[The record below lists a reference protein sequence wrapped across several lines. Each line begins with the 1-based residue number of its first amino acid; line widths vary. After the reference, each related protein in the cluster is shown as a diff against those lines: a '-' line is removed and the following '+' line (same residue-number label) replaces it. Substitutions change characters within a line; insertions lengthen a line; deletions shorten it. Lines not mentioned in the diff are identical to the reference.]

1 LFAGAFGSGDTW
13 EWDGTNW
20 TQALPAT
27 QPPVRQQTAMAFDAQ
42 RGVCLLFGGW
52 DGNVGLRFGDTWE
65 WNGINWTQRLPAT
78 QPAPRTGHAL
88 VYDAAR
94 ARIAMFGG
102 STGGG
107 ESAETW
113 LWDGVNW
120 TLANAVPSPTARER
134 FAFAY
139 DAASARTLLFGGND
153 GNADLGDTWT
163 WDGAQWTQIGGQP
176 GSEPGPRHQASMA
189 YDAARGRVQLVGGS
203 IVSLGAFP
211 QPAPGASDLWE
222 WDGAAW
228 HLLLPASFQPPA
240 RSGYVI
246 ARDATRQETVMFG
259 GDGSVLANETW
270 IWNGVDWAQRFPL
283 NRPLAC
289 RGHTLTYDPVRQQ
302 ILLFGGNTTNQTWTW
317 DGATWTLRSPAAS
330 PPARLWHAAVF
341 DRRQQRVVMF
351 GGYGYSAQN
360 ALADTWEWDGNNWLQ
375 RAPATNPPPRVGPLL
390 VYDAARDR
398 AVLTGGQ
405 QTTIDSPVL
414 QDTWEWNGIDWLQ
427 RTLPAGTPGRSV
439 AAGAFDEARAQL
451 VRYGGIDA
459 AAYGTSGALATVTL
473 GDVWEYGSLQQHVG
487 TGCAGSNGTPIL
499 DSLTPLR
506 IGHLFTTTLRG
517 LASGAS
523 LAEISTGFSSTSWPL
538 GPLPTPLD
546 PLGML
551 GCTAWCSADAL
562 LFLPVTGGVATLN
575 IAVPANA
582 VFIGLPLF
590 QQGMSLDPGI
600 NPAGIAV
607 SNAIGMVVGN

>member
-1 LFAGAFGSGDTW
+1 MPAPSDSRRPSRRALVSLLLAAAPCGLSAQGWSQRSISSPEPDVDGAAAFDSARGEVVFCPAVDRSQLLGLPVLETWTHAAAGWQRRTPVTRPAGRWGQSMAYDSVRGRVVMFGGLFGFNLYRQTWEWDGANWSLRSPAVSPSARAQAAMAFDSTRARTVLFAGAFGSGDTW

-360 ALADTWEWDGNNWLQ
+360 ALADTWE
-375 RAPATNPPPRVGPLL
+375 
-390 VYDAARDR
+390 
-398 AVLTGGQ
+398 
-405 QTTIDSPVL
+405 
-414 QDTWEWNGIDWLQ
+414 
-427 RTLPAGTPGRSV
+427 
-439 AAGAFDEARAQL
+439 
-451 VRYGGIDA
+451 
-459 AAYGTSGALATVTL
+459 
-473 GDVWEYGSLQQHVG
+473 
-487 TGCAGSNGTPIL
+487 
-499 DSLTPLR
+499 
-506 IGHLFTTTLRG
+506 
-517 LASGAS
+517 
-523 LAEISTGFSSTSWPL
+523 
-538 GPLPTPLD
+538 
-546 PLGML
+546 
-551 GCTAWCSADAL
+551 
-562 LFLPVTGGVATLN
+562 
-575 IAVPANA
+575 
-582 VFIGLPLF
+582 
-590 QQGMSLDPGI
+590 
-600 NPAGIAV
+600 
-607 SNAIGMVVGN
+607 